1 MIDLCKMRAVRVDT
15 EKNLIIAQ
23 GGCLWE
29 DVDKAGAEHG
39 LATGSPFEESWLMQV
54 GGTVNDTG
62 IGGLTLGGGYG
73 YLSGQ
78 HGYQPQEH
86 N

>member
-39 LATGSPFEESWLMQV
+39 LATGLPLQRIITNGSWR
-54 GGTVNDTG
+54 N
-62 IGGLTLGGGYG
+62 
-73 YLSGQ
+73 GQ
-78 HGYQPQEH
+78 
-86 N
+86 

>member
-1 MIDLCKMRAVRVDT
+1 MIDLSKMRAVRVDT

-39 LATGSPFEESWLMQV
+39 LATGSPFQRIMR
-54 GGTVNDTG
+54 
-62 IGGLTLGGGYG
+62 
-73 YLSGQ
+73 
-78 HGYQPQEH
+78 
-86 N
+86 

>member
-1 MIDLCKMRAVRVDT
+1 VIDLSKMRAVRVDK

-39 LATGSPFEESWLMQV
+39 LATGSPFQRIM
-54 GGTVNDTG
+54 
-62 IGGLTLGGGYG
+62 
-73 YLSGQ
+73 
-78 HGYQPQEH
+78 H
-86 N
+86 